1 MGYAQKSVLGRMQK
15 GRNRAKP
22 ASDKRGDRRSRG
34 KETAGAKDPGR
45 LDSRQGAPVVERWV
59 DGAHRRTGGG
69 RRSGENSNVIYV
81 TTSHVEF
88 SCDLDTFQ
96 AFSLV
101 DREAFRR
108 LLKFQRPSTN
118 DRDIPHRTSVA
129 NAVHAKAHKVRD
141 ILKSLFTVRI
151 ITIVRV
157 YFTYP
162 LEYPRGGFC
171 DSGWLVVISP
181 RPIPWGYRALGAQHT
196 QFPKRLVSSHV
207 AARIPRG

>member
-1 MGYAQKSVLGRMQK
+1 MGYSQKAVLGGMRK
-15 GRNRAKP
+15 GTNRAKP
-22 ASDKRGDRRSRG
+22 ASHERGGRG
-34 KETAGAKDPGR
+34 NRGEKTTRAKDPGR
-45 LDSRQGAPVVERWV
+45 LDSRQGAPVVKRRV